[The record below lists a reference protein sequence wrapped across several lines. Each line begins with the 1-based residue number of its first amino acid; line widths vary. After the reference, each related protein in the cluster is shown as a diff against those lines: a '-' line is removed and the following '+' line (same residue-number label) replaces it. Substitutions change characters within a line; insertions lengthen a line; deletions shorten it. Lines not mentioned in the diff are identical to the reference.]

1 MANQAKSSIGTV
13 PMKELEEI
21 IELEDHSV
29 SFLHALA
36 KNIQNGKAKYNC
48 ELFSQTDES
57 HEEELKKVA
66 VDIGLPKK
74 SIDDL
79 LSAHK
84 IDPDAYSIAG
94 ILEEVLTIEKEK
106 IKKYHYC
113 INYSRGAY
121 RIFFKK
127 YLSDSIKENKFL
139 IKELAFRKDNL
150 NMESK
155 RLLSMVNSFYLS
167 L

>member
-1 MANQAKSSIGTV
+1 MSASTSSKNNV
-13 PMKELEEI
+13 PIKELEEI

-29 SFLHALA
+29 AFLHALA
-36 KNIQNGKAKYNC
+36 KNIQNGNAKHNC
-48 ELFSQTDES
+48 EVFSKTDES
-57 HEEELKKVA
+57 HEEGLKKVA
-66 VDIGLPKK
+66 DEMGLSKK

-79 LSAHK
+79 LGAHK

-94 ILEEVLTIEKEK
+94 ILEEVLSIEREK

-113 INYSRGAY
+113 INYSQGSY

-127 YLSDSIKENKFL
+127 YLNDSIKENQFL
-139 IKELAFRKDNL
+139 IKELAFRKE
-150 NMESK
+150 NMTLESK
-155 RLLSMVNSFYLS
+155 SLLSMVNSFYLS